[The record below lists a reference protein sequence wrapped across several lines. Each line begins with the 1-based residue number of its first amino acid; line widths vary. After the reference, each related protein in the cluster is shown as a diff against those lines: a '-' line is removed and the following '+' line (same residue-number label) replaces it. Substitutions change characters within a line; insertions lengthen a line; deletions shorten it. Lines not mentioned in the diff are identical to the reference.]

1 MKNFVLR
8 GLLFIPLV
16 VVLFSCNNTETV
28 AVKEKLQADSTVEA
42 HITKNKELKKF
53 THFTNEPGITG
64 LFEVPE
70 MLTLCRKDSS
80 ASSKMPEAFARNF
93 GLLEKDLADLKIT
106 SQGAAGSIYYNND
119 TSNLIFECVYPIADF
134 PKGKPKKSTIVVL
147 EASPMIIYNHYGE
160 YSDLQIAYDNIKK
173 HLQEN
178 KMVQSGPMR
187 EFYITNPIKVKEHE
201 KWLTR
206 IMVPVMNKK

>member
-1 MKNFVLR
+1 MKIYFLKSLCFIA
-8 GLLFIPLV
+8 LLIFLI
-16 VVLFSCNNTETV
+16 SCNNTESV
-28 AVKEKLQADSTVEA
+28 AKDEKLKTDSTTEER
-42 HITKNKELKKF
+42 IKKNKELKKF

-80 ASSKMPEAFARNF
+80 PSSKMPEAFARNF

-134 PKGKPKKSTIVVL
+134 PKDKPKKSTIVVL

-160 YSDLQIAYDNIKK
+160 YSDLQTAYDNIKK
-173 HLQEN
+173 YLNEN
-178 KMVQSGPMR
+178 KMIQSGPMR
-187 EFYITNPIKVKEHE
+187 EFYITNPIKVKDHE